1 MSMTVGTTTLQM
13 GEQFASLPL
22 HDATLRELRLD
33 WSQRVCV
40 ASVLAF
46 VQPGQNAVERQIVW
60 HHVTEVLIPHH
71 AAWGESAFINAV
83 RFEPS
88 GVFVVEMQSGDEIRI
103 FAERFEFR

>member
-1 MSMTVGTTTLQM
+1 MSPNTTTLQA

-33 WSQRVCV
+33 WSQHVCV

-46 VQPGQNAVERQIVW
+46 VQAGQSAVERQIIW
-60 HHVTEVLIPHH
+60 HRVSEASIPHR
-71 AAWGESAFINAV
+71 APWGESAFINAV
-83 RFEPS
+83 RVEPG

-103 FAERFEFR
+103 IAERFEFR